1 MPHYETE
8 RHVAHSAG
16 DMFSLVGDVERYPEF
31 VPFCERLV
39 VRARRQDGSAE
50 VIVADMT
57 VGYRAIRETF
67 TTRVVLDRSS
77 LVVSA
82 QYLEG
87 PFRHLDS
94 RWLFTPDG
102 PGKCRI
108 HFSIDYEFRSR
119 MLALLMGSL
128 FDKMFRRFVEAFE
141 AQADAVYGKA
151 ATLRG

>member
-94 RWLFTPDG
+94 RWLLTPDG
-102 PGKCRI
+102 PGKCKI
-108 HFSIDYEFRSR
+108 HFSID
-119 MLALLMGSL
+119 
-128 FDKMFRRFVEAFE
+128 
-141 AQADAVYGKA
+141 
-151 ATLRG
+151 